1 MAKGRIYTKGGDGG
15 DTSLLGGERVRKDSL
30 RTETYG
36 TIDELNSVLGLVVA
50 EIDDAALV
58 DELQWVQGCL
68 LHAGSRLAS
77 TQEVAESRG
86 LKCPG
91 EAEASVLEA
100 AIDRMLD
107 ALPARKGFVLPG
119 GTRSAATVH
128 VARTVCRR
136 AERRLVSLQAEVE
149 EPDLRQVQI
158 FLNRLSDY
166 LYALARTC
174 NHMKGVADV
183 PWVRDA

>member
-15 DTSLLGGERVRKDSL
+15 DTSLVGGERVRKDSL
-30 RTETYG
+30 RTEAYG
-36 TIDELNSVLGLVVA
+36 TVDELNSLLGLVAV
-50 EIDDAALV
+50 EIDNAALV
-58 DELQWVQGCL
+58 AELQWVQGCL
-68 LHAGSRLAS
+68 LHAGSRMAS
-77 TQEVAESRG
+77 TQEVAKGRG
-86 LKCPG
+86 LQWPG

-107 ALPARKGFVLPG
+107 VLPARKGFVLPG
-119 GTRSAATVH
+119 GGRPAATTH

-149 EPDLRQVQI
+149 EPDLRQIQV

-174 NHMKGVADV
+174 NHLEGVADV
-183 PWVRDA
+183 PWVR